1 MGLWGAAQ
9 AVAFGLGGI
18 VGTVAVDAARGLFGS
33 PTLAY
38 ALVFVAEAVMFVI
51 ATMIAVRLS
60 RGEVEGSHEEEPPVV
75 APPEGARYAT
85 QAGG

>member
-1 MGLWGAAQ
+1 
-9 AVAFGLGGI
+9 
-18 VGTVAVDAARGLFGS
+18 
-33 PTLAY
+33 
-38 ALVFVAEAVMFVI
+38 MFVI
-51 ATMIAVRLS
+51 ATIIAVRLS